1 MNGKTVRIYGVPMDL
16 GQNRRGVDMGPSAI
30 RYANLQAQLRA
41 MGFDTSDMG
50 NVAVPQAEEKT
61 DDSRNVNAHYLPE
74 VAQVC
79 QATYDLICHTL
90 QPYEM
95 GIFMGGD
102 HSIAVGTVSAVS
114 AQNGEIGVI
123 WVDAHTDMNTPET
136 TPSGNIHGMALAAL
150 LGAGAD
156 ALVKIGRSG
165 AKIKPENVV
174 VIGVRDVD
182 AEERVR
188 VKASGITVYTMREID
203 EKGIAAIARE
213 ILSKFER
220 LQTLHVSFDLDSCEP
235 RVAPGVG
242 TPVPGGL
249 TFREAHLLMEMLAD
263 SGKVHTM
270 DVVEVNPILDIEN
283 RTARV
288 AVEMITSLFG
298 KRIL

>member
-1 MNGKTVRIYGVPMDL
+1 MDL

-41 MGFDTSDMG
+41 TGYDTCDMG

-61 DDSRNVNAHYLPE
+61 DDPRNANAHYLPE

-79 QATYDLICHTL
+79 QAAYDQIYHTL
-90 QPYEM
+90 QRDEV

-102 HSIAVGTVSAVS
+102 HSIAIGTIAAVA
-114 AQNGEIGVI
+114 AQKGDLGVI
-123 WVDAHTDMNTPET
+123 WIDAHTDMNTPET
-136 TPSGNIHGMALAAL
+136 SPSGNIHGMALAAL
-150 LGAGAD
+150 LGDGPD
-156 ALVKIGRSG
+156 ALITIGNSRT
-165 AKIKPENVV
+165 KIKPENVIV
-174 VIGVRDVD
+174 VGVRDVD
-182 AEERVR
+182 SEERVR
-188 VKASGITVYTMREID
+188 VKASGIKVYTMRDID
-203 EKGIAAIARE
+203 EKSIGAVVRE
-213 ILSKFER
+213 ILRDFER

-283 RTARV
+283 RTAKV

>member
-1 MNGKTVRIYGVPMDL
+1 MNRQIARIYGVPMDL

-41 MGFDTSDMG
+41 AGYDTCDMG

-61 DDSRNVNAHYLPE
+61 DDPRNANAHYLPE

-79 QATYDLICHTL
+79 QAAHDQIYHTL
-90 QPYEM
+90 QHDEV

-102 HSIAVGTVSAVS
+102 HSIAIGTIAAVA
-114 AQNGEIGVI
+114 AQKGDIGVI
-123 WVDAHTDMNTPET
+123 WIDAHTDMNTPET
-136 TPSGNIHGMALAAL
+136 SPSGNIHGMALAAL
-150 LGAGAD
+150 LGAGPD
-156 ALVKIGRSG
+156 ALITIGSNRI
-165 AKIKPENVV
+165 KIKPENVV

-182 AEERVR
+182 PEERVR
-188 VKASGITVYTMREID
+188 VKASGITVYTMRDID
-203 EKGIAAIARE
+203 EQGIGAVVRE
-213 ILSKFER
+213 ILSHFER

-235 RVAPGVG
+235 RIAPGVG

-263 SGKVHTM
+263 SAKVRTM

-283 RTARV
+283 RTAKV
-288 AVEMITSLFG
+288 AVEMIASLFG